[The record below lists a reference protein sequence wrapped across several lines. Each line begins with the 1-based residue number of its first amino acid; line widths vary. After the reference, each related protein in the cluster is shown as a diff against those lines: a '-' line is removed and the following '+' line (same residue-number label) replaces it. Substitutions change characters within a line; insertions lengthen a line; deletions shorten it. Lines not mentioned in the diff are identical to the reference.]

1 MPQWL
6 NQKLHLPREMN
17 KGLHGRYRKKYLF
30 TRHHV
35 LHAASAFYTL
45 PYNEAAILTIDGV
58 GEWGT
63 YSFGV
68 GRGNRIELYG
78 ELHFPTPSDR
88 STRRSPISSA
98 SKSMVTN
105 TS

>member
-1 MPQWL
+1 MPRWL
-6 NQKLHLPREMN
+6 NQKLHMN
-17 KGLHGRYRKKYLF
+17 KGLHGRYRKKYVF
-30 TRHHV
+30 TWHHV
-35 LHAASAFYTL
+35 SHAASAFYPS

-58 GEWGT
+58 SEWAT
-63 YSFGV
+63 CSFGI

-78 ELHFPTPSDR
+78 ELALSPLPLDC

-98 SKSMVTN
+98 SESMVTN